1 MTTRRT
7 ANQIAHDELMRDLGK
22 ARAEALGETRTL
34 LRRASERLKRLNDI
48 VNNIKARGIEIDV
61 DE

>member
-1 MTTRRT
+1 
-7 ANQIAHDELMRDLGK
+7 MRDLGK